1 MVKIVHRAEDRGS
14 ADHGWLQ
21 TNHNFSFASWYNP
34 ERTNFGALR
43 VLNDDFVAPGK
54 GFGTHPH
61 DNMEIISIP
70 LSGQLEH
77 RDDMG
82 NGGVIK
88 EGEIQVMSAGTG
100 IHHSEFNPSRVEKC
114 NFLQIWIFP
123 RIRNIEPRY
132 DQMKYD
138 RASLHNR
145 IITLVSPDNDENT
158 LWINQNAFLSLSRPE
173 QGRKLK
179 YSNHLAENGVYIFV
193 INGQV
198 EADGQFLQTR
208 DAAGIESN
216 EDIIFHALRDSFLL
230 IIEVPVKGF

>member
-1 MVKIVHRAEDRGS
+1 MTKILHRAEDRGS

-21 TNHNFSFASWYNP
+21 TNHNFSFASWYDP

-70 LSGQLEH
+70 LAGKLEH

-82 NGGVIK
+82 NGGVIS
-88 EGEIQVMSAGTG
+88 EGEIQIMSAGTG
-100 IHHSEFNPSRVEKC
+100 IHHSEFNPSPAEMV

-132 DQMKYD
+132 DQVKYS
-138 RASLHNR
+138 RSALQNN
-145 IITLVSPDNDENT
+145 IITLISPDLSDET
-158 LWINQNAFLSLSRPE
+158 LWINQNAFVSLSKPE
-173 QGRKLK
+173 NGKRITYKK
-179 YSNHLAENGVYIFV
+179 KLAENGVYIF
-193 INGQV
+193 IISGR
-198 EADGQFLQTR
+198 ADIDGESLQDR
-208 DAAGIESN
+208 DAIGITGPE
-216 EDIIFHALRDSFLL
+216 ELKIHAVTDSFLL
-230 IIEVPVKGF
+230 LIEVPVKGF